1 MTSTLVL
8 AALLQAANPF
18 ALSRQADEALARGD
32 RPAAVRLAQEAAALV
47 PHDARFVYELARIQ
61 AETGD
66 PEAMVS
72 LRRAVDLGAGL
83 EASKEPAFAAL
94 RRHEAHRDLFARL
107 SRAAEP
113 AGSVRVMFTLP
124 ERDLI
129 PEGIARDAKDGT
141 LYLGS
146 LNKHKVVRV
155 DARGRATDFL
165 APRVH
170 GLRAVLGLRVDPAR
184 RQLWVLT
191 AADEREADPTFS
203 AALVVDL
210 ASGRLVRRI
219 EADKG
224 GPHLW
229 NDVALG
235 PDGTAWITDSTGGAV
250 HRIAPAATKA
260 EVIAD
265 RLHYANGVTYDEGRR
280 LVYVAHV
287 FGVAILD
294 PAGGPR
300 RELTGSPLYGF
311 DGLYAVDGSLVGV
324 QNGFEPQ
331 RLVRLRLDEGG
342 TRVVGVDVLASARPE
357 FEVPTTAAP
366 AGDRMILVGNSQL
379 RRWQKDRNAPASTFD
394 EPRILE
400 VPLPSR

>member
-1 MTSTLVL
+1 MASTLVL

-18 ALSRQADEALARGD
+18 ALSQQADEALARGD
-32 RPAAVRLAQEAAALV
+32 RPAAVRLAKEAAALV
-47 PHDARFVYELARIQ
+47 PDDARFVYELARIQ
-61 AETGD
+61 AEAGD
-66 PEAMVS
+66 PEAMAS
-72 LRRAVDLGAGL
+72 LGRASELGAGV
-83 EASKEPAFAAL
+83 EALKEPAFAAQ
-94 RRHEAHRDLFARL
+94 RQQETHRELFARL
-107 SRAAEP
+107 ARAAAP
-113 AGSVRVMFTLP
+113 SGSVRVLFTLP
-124 ERDLI
+124 ERDLV
-129 PEGIARDAKDGT
+129 PEGIARDPADGT

-155 DARGRATDFL
+155 DPRGRATDFL
-165 APRVH
+165 APRAH

-219 EADKG
+219 DADAA

-250 HRIAPAATKA
+250 HRIGPTGTKA
-260 EVIAD
+260 ERIAD
-265 RLHYANGVTYDEGRR
+265 RLHYANGIAYDEGRG
-280 LVYVAHV
+280 LLYVAHV

-294 PAGGPR
+294 PRGGPR
-300 RELTGSPLYGF
+300 RALAGTPLYGF
-311 DGLYAVDGSLVGV
+311 DGLYAMAGDLVGV

-331 RLVRLRLDEGG
+331 RLVRLRLDEAG
-342 TRVVGVDVLASARPE
+342 TRVTALDVLASARPE

-366 AGDRMILVGNSQL
+366 AGDRLILVGNSQL
-379 RRWQKDRNAPASTFD
+379 RRWQKDRNAPATTFD
-394 EPRILE
+394 EPRVLE
-400 VPLPSR
+400 VALPAR